1 MNNKTFW
8 DAMQDLSPAL
18 FKTYAAINKLAD
30 NETGY
35 CFATNE
41 SIALKLN
48 KHEKSISRD
57 ISDLIEK
64 GYLFTNVIKSGFK
77 VVERRLYTAENIKTY
92 MIDKKNIDNLIK
104 TQIKIEGDLTY
115 YFNEKNTPLAS
126 NKNVTGKIAGN
137 NFEDCTGNKNE
148 ERAGNKF
155 VTVTNTNNTI
165 TNSTTT
171 ENKPSEKISS
181 SSFLDNFLDLA
192 TKQNILSIKP
202 EITETEFLEI
212 YEKCKLEVKQGY
224 AKNLNAILVQAIK
237 GFWSFQA
244 KPEAIKTVLSN
255 DEKGIAREFDYY
267 LAFYESYKDYHSKE
281 DVINKFINS
290 CGKFEKSLVDKYAA
304 KLKTILKEVV

>member
-30 NETGY
+30 NEVGY

-64 GYLFTNVIKSGFK
+64 GYLFSNVIKAGFTII
-77 VVERRLYTAENIKTY
+77 ERRLYTAENIKTY

-104 TQIKIEGDLTY
+104 TQMKIEGDLTY
-115 YFNEKNTPLAS
+115 YINEKNTPLAS
-126 NKNVTGKIAGN
+126 NKTVTGKIAGN
-137 NFEDCTGNKNE
+137 KFEDCTGNKNE
-148 ERAGNKF
+148 EHAGNKF
-155 VTVTNTNNTI
+155 VTLTNTNNTI
-165 TNSTTT
+165 TNTTT
-171 ENKPSEKISS
+171 ENKSSKKNNS
-181 SSFLDNFLDLA
+181 SSFLDFLDLA
-192 TKQNILSIKP
+192 TKLNILSVKP

-237 GFWSFQA
+237 GLWSFQA
-244 KPEAIKTVLSN
+244 KPEAIKTILSN

-267 LAFYESYKDYHSKE
+267 LAFYESYKDYYSKE
-281 DVINKFINS
+281 DVINKFVSS
-290 CGKFEKSLVDKYAA
+290 CCKFDKSLVDKYINKLKA
-304 KLKTILKEVV
+304 KL